1 MGCCVELRE
10 GRVSLMIIFVIAF
23 ALALFMGAIN
33 GKLG

>member
-1 MGCCVELRE
+1 MELRE
-10 GRVSLMIIFVIAF
+10 GRVFIMIVFVIAF